1 MTKKK
6 SIYVVES
13 HGGEYEDA
21 WSHKE
26 FITLDRDKAFE
37 VAHSIVNE
45 RTTWREKMPVPINVY
60 REHIMDFDENED
72 FTNYEHYYLFTN
84 HLGYSKE
91 QWEESDTIF
100 ESNYYDDYSWTD
112 INEYPIEEL
121 LSYDNIK
128 QVFIGHY
135 DNKVE

>member
-1 MTKKK
+1 
-6 SIYVVES
+6 
-13 HGGEYEDA
+13 
-21 WSHKE
+21 
-26 FITLDRDKAFE
+26 
-37 VAHSIVNE
+37 
-45 RTTWREKMPVPINVY
+45 
-60 REHIMDFDENED
+60 
-72 FTNYEHYYLFTN
+72 
-84 HLGYSKE
+84 LGYSKE